1 MSLRWRSELLL
12 ELRMRGCQAQLLGAG
27 WTAHSQAS
35 ASAGGSGGAALSA
48 ALAAL
53 RLADVDTLPSIA
65 RLRVA
70 DEYVLHRLIEGEG
83 SRAMVLAQA
92 RALFDQALGPGE
104 RHVMLL
110 PLGRKRHRWLA
121 SAINTSD
128 LAAWTDA
135 LSQSGVYLADMQPML
150 FDEWQRLRGQI
161 RDQDAVLVLLRDE
174 GATLIRLI
182 DGLPVDLLWE
192 RFDPGDAATLDRRL
206 RAFARTPQGR
216 SLRPVWAQSDHAD
229 TAPPPTE
236 STQVIYLLPESK
248 TLCRYVWDRDAV
260 DLAGDRA
267 ADAGAATP

>member
-27 WTAHSQAS
+27 WAQQSQAS

-70 DEYVLHRLIEGEG
+70 DEYVLHRLIDGEG
-83 SRAMVLAQA
+83 SRTAMLAQA
-92 RALFDQALGPGE
+92 RAHFDQALGPGQ

-110 PLGRKRHRWLA
+110 PLGRRRHRWLA
-121 SAINTSD
+121 SAVNAGD

-135 LSQSGVYLADMQPML
+135 LSQAGVHLEDMQPIL

-161 RDQDAVLVLLRDE
+161 RDEDAVLALLRDE

-182 DGLPVDLLWE
+182 DGMPVDLLWE

-206 RAFARTPQGR
+206 HAFARTPQGR
-216 SLRPVWAQSDHAD
+216 SLRPAWARTDHGD
-229 TAPPPTE
+229 TSPPPGE
-236 STQVIYLLPESK
+236 AAQVIYLLPESK
-248 TLCRYVWDRDAV
+248 TLCRYVWDK
-260 DLAGDRA
+260 
-267 ADAGAATP
+267 DAGRNGGEAA

>member
-27 WTAHSQAS
+27 WTQLSQAS
-35 ASAGGSGGAALSA
+35 ASAGGSGGGALSA

-83 SRAMVLAQA
+83 PRAAMLAQA
-92 RALFDQALGPGE
+92 RTHFDQALGPGE
-104 RHVMLL
+104 RHVMLMS
-110 PLGRKRHRWLA
+110 LGRKRHRWLA
-121 SAINTSD
+121 SAVNASD

-135 LSQSGVYLADMQPML
+135 LAQAGVHLEDMQPML
-150 FDEWQRLRGQI
+150 FDEWRRLRGQI
-161 RDQDAVLVLLRDE
+161 RDEDAVLALLRDE

-216 SLRPVWAQSDHAD
+216 SLRPAWAQTDQSDA
-229 TAPPPTE
+229 TRPPTE
-236 STQVIYLLPESK
+236 AAQVIYLLPESK
-248 TLCRYVWDRDAV
+248 TLCRYVWDRESTRGSSDA
-260 DLAGDRA
+260 A
-267 ADAGAATP
+267 

>member
-27 WTAHSQAS
+27 WTQQSQAS
-35 ASAGGSGGAALSA
+35 ASAGGSGGSALSA

-70 DEYVLHRLIEGEG
+70 DEYVLHRLIAGEG
-83 SRAMVLAQA
+83 SRADLLAQA
-92 RALFDQALGPGE
+92 RAHFDQALGPGE

-110 PLGRKRHRWLA
+110 PLGRRRHRWLA
-121 SAINTSD
+121 SAVNASD

-135 LSQSGVYLADMQPML
+135 LSQAGVHLEDMQPML

-161 RDQDAVLVLLRDE
+161 RDEDAVLALLRDE

-216 SLRPVWAQSDHAD
+216 SLRPAWAQTDHSDA
-229 TAPPPTE
+229 TRPATE
-236 STQVIYLLPESK
+236 ATQVIYLLPESK
-248 TLCRYVWDRDAV
+248 TLCRYVWDRETVRGGIDA
-260 DLAGDRA
+260 
-267 ADAGAATP
+267 P